1 MALFHSFL
9 WLSNIPVCVC
19 VCVWYIHNRLKPIIS
34 QWAFKLF
41 TCLDDHDGGAM
52 IIEVHVPFPIRILI
66 FLWICPGVGLLDH
79 GIALFL
85 VFKGTSMPLFT
96 VARQVL
102 CVYYPPT
109 PYKESVQR
117 QCTPH
122 GLAFLAIGLCYLA
135 RERCFSEPVPSFESG
150 GDTISHKNKTR

>member
-1 MALFHSFL
+1 
-9 WLSNIPVCVC
+9 
-19 VCVWYIHNRLKPIIS
+19 
-34 QWAFKLF
+34 
-41 TCLDDHDGGAM
+41 M

-102 CVYYPPT
+102 CVYYPPNSIQGVSAASMHST
-109 PYKESVQR
+109 RPGLPCHRTLLPGQR
-117 QCTPH
+117 KV
-122 GLAFLAIGLCYLA
+122 FL
-135 RERCFSEPVPSFESG
+135 
-150 GDTISHKNKTR
+150 